1 LTTWHGLKE
10 DVGYDDIIIKLPNAR
25 NSIKAKIIKIDIPN
39 DFALLEFTPYDYE
52 AHVIDISQDAVSLL
66 DDLYIIGNPL
76 VFTNFISTATVANLS
91 VNDTIH
97 VNDLVGVCGSIN
109 SGSSG
114 GMVLNSKGELVGIV
128 QSKIS
133 VEKGTGIGFITKLE
147 TINEF
152 LQK

>member
-1 LTTWHGLKE
+1 
-10 DVGYDDIIIKLPNAR
+10 
-25 NSIKAKIIKIDIPN
+25 
-39 DFALLEFTPYDYE
+39 
-52 AHVIDISQDAVSLL
+52 
-66 DDLYIIGNPL
+66 
-76 VFTNFISTATVANLS
+76 VFTNFISTATVPNLS